1 MIEFG
6 GYENCVHKDICKLP
20 ICQRETCEHMLKPL
34 SLNRMLADVRDLL
47 DSANSM
53 LSQLDLVELNK
64 LRTDTIK
71 AVVIF
76 EKKTI
81 EFERQIKREIEH
93 VG

>member
-1 MIEFG
+1 
-6 GYENCVHKDICKLP
+6 
-20 ICQRETCEHMLKPL
+20 
-34 SLNRMLADVRDLL
+34 MLADVRDLL

>member
-1 MIEFG
+1 
-6 GYENCVHKDICKLP
+6 
-20 ICQRETCEHMLKPL
+20 MLKPL

-47 DSANSM
+47 DSANSV

-81 EFERQIKREIEH
+81 EFERQLKSEIEH